1 MEQTK
6 IKTIRHTTPQDVVLH
21 FIELTTK
28 NKKLTFKVSQKTF
41 DDINTKLID
50 TNYDSTK
57 NENYTFI

>member
-1 MEQTK
+1 MEQ
-6 IKTIRHTTPQDVVLH
+6 
-21 FIELTTK
+21 TK

-50 TNYDSTK
+50 ANYDSTK